1 MAFDLFIMGKIY
13 YEIFVPSQ
21 SGYMV
26 IIPDYFRGEMINP
39 MNKPREEIVDF
50 VKKQT
55 QWDGKLKQDWEE
67 KIQPYA
73 LKHGAK
79 TFGAIGN

>member
-1 MAFDLFIMGKIY
+1 
-13 YEIFVPSQ
+13 
-21 SGYMV
+21 MV

-39 MNKPREEIVDF
+39 MTKPREEIVEF
-50 VKKQT
+50 VKKQS
-55 QWDGKLKQDWEE
+55 QWEGHLKLDWEE